1 MAITKLGVLG
11 FGIMGERMVR
21 ACLDQA
27 PLGIEIAAVWDPSP
41 AAIARLKAELPAVP
55 AADNIDAVMAQ
66 SDCIY
71 IASPPDS
78 HLSHAEPRSKPE
90 KQCFAK
96 KPLSADI
103 DDSRRFAGE
112 AAQQPAAVNFVF
124 ASSPAVAQLGAWID
138 EGAVGTPEQL
148 EIEVAFAAW
157 PRPWQMD
164 AEGWL
169 SKRPLGGFTREV
181 ISHFLFLSRRLVG
194 PLALLSHDVTYPDN
208 DNAETALTAKLR
220 AGDVPISLAGGVG
233 TTEKPDHNLWIL
245 RGSRGSIRLRDWS
258 VAERLADDGSWRE
271 APGAMANED
280 ARPLVLKGQLEKVIA
295 MVGEQPQSLATVDE
309 ALEVQEIVETLLT
322 D

>member
-1 MAITKLGVLG
+1 MAVTKLGVLG

-27 PLGIEIAAVWDPSP
+27 PVGIEIAAVWDPSSD
-41 AAIARLKAELPAVP
+41 AIARLKAELPAVP
-55 AADNIDAVMAQ
+55 VADNIDAVLAQ

-78 HLSHAEPRSKPE
+78 HLDHARAAFKAGKAVLCE
-90 KQCFAK
+90 

-103 DDSRRFAGE
+103 DDSRRFAVE
-112 AAQQPAAVNFVF
+112 AARQSAGVNFVF
-124 ASSPAVAQLGAWID
+124 ASSPAVAQLRAWIE

-148 EIEVAFAAW
+148 DIDVAFASW
-157 PRPWQMD
+157 PRPWQME

-169 SKRPLGGFTREV
+169 SKRPMGGFTREV

-208 DNAETALTAKLR
+208 ESAETALTAKLR
-220 AGDVPISLAGGVG
+220 AGGVPITLTGGVG
-233 TTEKPDHNLWIL
+233 TTEKPDHNLWVL
-245 RGSRGSIRLRDWS
+245 RGDQGSIRLRDWS
-258 VAERLADDGSWRE
+258 VAERLANDGSWHE

-295 MVGEQPQSLATVDE
+295 LVAEQPQSLATVEE

-322 D
+322 E